1 MSEKVFVL
9 KTLLVVIQAML
20 VATQIVTG
28 KWWICV
34 PVILITVIVWN
45 I

>member
-20 VATQIVTG
+20 VATQLATG
-28 KWWICV
+28 KWWLVI
-34 PVILITVIVWN
+34 PVLLITAVIWN